1 MPFHTVWPS
10 GHVDEYI
17 DLATYLK
24 RHIDFAGCV
33 VYWSICE
40 PGAER
45 IELHVPADL
54 ERTAYQLIS
63 ALRLDAVFFSDASG
77 VAVSGEIEGIDFEAK
92 RDSLTAAVWGVLQ
105 MHEDEHPEPVCPD
118 CGGTYR
124 ASCCQDA
131 AASVGRMWG

>member
-1 MPFHTVWPS
+1 MPFHIVWPS
-10 GHVDEYI
+10 GHVDEHI
-17 DLATYLK
+17 DLGTYLK
-24 RHIDFAGCV
+24 RHIDFAGSI
-33 VYWSICE
+33 VYWSE
-40 PGAER
+40 YNPNTTR

-118 CGGTYR
+118 CGRTVR
-124 ASCCQDA
+124 LSCCEEARVA
-131 AASVGRMWG
+131 ARRGA